1 MRSRAY
7 FVGFRSSAVL
17 LFGLALAT
25 SLTIQ
30 TLLADQPAVTRQQ
43 LETDWLRQLS
53 LRWKPGLDAAGTV
66 TVEQDAAGAVDGIKD
81 GKWGFHTQIED
92 QPWWQVDLQ
101 QRVALDRIVMYNR
114 CDGGF
119 AARTDRIQVLL
130 SDDGQQFRPV
140 YQHDGITFFGHTDG
154 PPLQVSLDGATA
166 RYVRLQLPGR
176 TYFHLDEVE
185 VYARDCQTNVAFRK
199 PASQSSISPWSSAS
213 LVSQTAYRQA
223 VALTVQRGLQL
234 ADDLQQRGVRVADQ
248 RDRLHQ
254 IAHRLNEI
262 PVPADADLLQPEY
275 FGACDAVR
283 ILSLRNP
290 LLAFD
295 QILFVK
301 RATTLFPHVSDQY
314 YGWWSRPGGGLYL
327 LEGFRG
333 EDPTIRCLTK
343 DWPDGNFLNP
353 DIDYDGRRI
362 LFAWCRHYPELAAVP
377 NKTEKDQ
384 LPEDAFYNI
393 FEMDLDDGT
402 VRQLTH
408 GRYDDFDARYLPDG
422 RIVFVSTRKGTALQA
437 NQASAQATVMAT
449 VPDSFVRCG
458 GGNHRPVAVFT
469 LHRMDADGGN
479 LTAISA
485 FENFE
490 WLPAVANDGRIL
502 YARWDYIDRF
512 NGDFFSLWSTNP
524 DGTNGQLVYGNYTV
538 RPQAVFEARPIPE
551 SSQLVFTAT
560 AHHSI
565 TGGSLVLLDR
575 TRGDEFQ
582 RPLTRL
588 TPEVCFPETEGWPE
602 HYYAHPW
609 PLSEQYFLTA
619 WSDQRL
625 PPHTLMPP
633 EDPRNPANAC
643 GIYLYD
649 AFGNLTLLHRD
660 PRISSVTPVPV
671 APRVKPP
678 ALPDLVQWQGP
689 QQGAFLLQDIYQ
701 GLQGVPRGTIGSLR
715 IVGVPPKVQP
725 QMNQPMLGVSAE
737 DPGKFVLGTV
747 PVDADGSAY
756 FEVPAGIPFFFQA
769 LNQEGLA
776 VQTMRSLS
784 YVQPGQTLACVGC
797 HDHRD
802 TAPPV
807 GSMPLA
813 AARES
818 SRLTPGPEGSWPLRF
833 DRLIQPILDQRCV
846 ECHHP
851 DGEDP
856 DAAALDLTA
865 AKSYTSLLEFGD
877 GDLRRLVFERDRS
890 FVGETP
896 SLQSRLFQR
905 LTDPNGH
912 HGVALSAEELRSFAT
927 WVDTYAQIVGSY
939 SEQQEQELIELRSNF
954 AELFDP

>member
-1 MRSRAY
+1 MKSKAC
-7 FVGFRSSAVL
+7 FVGFRNGAMMV
-17 LFGLALAT
+17 FGLALLT
-25 SLTIQ
+25 FLTIQ
-30 TLLADQPAVTRQQ
+30 AVLADQPAVTTQQ
-43 LETDWLRQLS
+43 LEADWLRQLS
-53 LRWKPGLDAAGTV
+53 LRWKPGLDAAGAV
-66 TVEQDAAGAVDGIKD
+66 TVEQDAAGAVDGIKS
-81 GKWGFHTQIED
+81 GKWGFHTQIDD

-101 QRVALDRIVMYNR
+101 QEFSLDRIVMYNR

-130 SDDGQQFRPV
+130 SDDGQQFQPV
-140 YQHDGITFFGHTDG
+140 YQHDGTTFFGKTGG

-176 TYFHLDEVE
+176 SYFHLDEVE
-185 VYARDCQTNVAFRK
+185 IYARDCQTNVAFRK
-199 PASQSSISPWSSAS
+199 PATQSSISQWSSAS
-213 LVSQTAYRQA
+213 SPQQTAYRQA

-248 RDRLHQ
+248 RDRLQ
-254 IAHRLNEI
+254 RIADRLDEM
-262 PVPADADLLQPEY
+262 PLSADADLLQPEY
-275 FGACDAVR
+275 FAACNAVR

-290 LLAFD
+290 LLDFD
-295 QILFVK
+295 RILFVK

-333 EDPTIRCLTK
+333 ENSTIRCLTE

-362 LFAWCRHYPELAAVP
+362 LFAWCRHYSELAAVP
-377 NKTEKDQ
+377 DKTDKDN

-393 FEMDLDDGT
+393 FEMDLDDGR

-437 NQASAQATVMAT
+437 NQASAQATLSAT

-512 NGDFFSLWSTNP
+512 NGDFMSLWSTNP
-524 DGTNGQLVYGNYTV
+524 DGTNAQLVYGNFTS
-538 RPQAVFEARPIPE
+538 RPQCVFEARPVPG
-551 SSQLVFTAT
+551 SNQLIFTAT

-575 TRGDEFQ
+575 TCGTEHE

-588 TPEVCFPETEGWPE
+588 TPEVCFPETEGWPNA
-602 HYYAHPW
+602 YYAHPW
-609 PLSEQYFLTA
+609 PLCETYHLVS
-619 WSDQRL
+619 WSDRPL
-625 PPHTLMPP
+625 PAHTLMAPD
-633 EDPRNPANAC
+633 DPRNPPNAC

-660 PRISSVTPVPV
+660 PEISSVTPIPIR
-671 APRVKPP
+671 ARRRPL
-678 ALPDLVQWQGP
+678 AFPDTVEWDGLQR
-689 QQGAFLLQDIYQ
+689 GAFLLQDVYQ
-701 GLQGVPRGTIGSLR
+701 GMEEIPRGTVRSLR

-725 QMNQPMLGVSAE
+725 QMNSPRLGVSQE
-737 DPGKFVLGTV
+737 DPGKFILGTV
-747 PVDADGSAY
+747 PVESDGSAY
-756 FEVPAGIPFFFQA
+756 FEVPSGVPVLFQA
-769 LNQEGLA
+769 LDQEGLG
-776 VQTMRSLS
+776 VQTMRSLT
-784 YVQPGQTLACVGC
+784 YAQPGQTLSCVGC
-797 HDHRD
+797 HEQRD
-802 TAPPV
+802 TAPRPAAI
-807 GSMPLA
+807 PLA
-813 AARES
+813 ALREPS
-818 SRLTPGPEGSWPLRF
+818 IPTPEPDGTWPLRF
-833 DRLIQPILDQRCV
+833 DRLIQPILDRHCAS
-846 ECHHP
+846 CHQP
-851 DGEDP
+851 DSAERNASD
-856 DAAALDLTA
+856 LDLTA
-865 AKSYTSLLEFGD
+865 PRAYDSLLEFGD
-877 GDLRRLVFERDRS
+877 RNLHDLVFERDRS
-890 FVGETP
+890 IVGQMP
-896 SLQSRLFQR
+896 ARNSRLYHLLMGPEGHYQVQLSDEEHHR
-905 LTDPNGH
+905 LA
-912 HGVALSAEELRSFAT
+912 V
-927 WVDTYAQIVGSY
+927 WMDTYAHILGSY
-939 SEQQEQELIELRSNF
+939 SEQQEQELIELREAFF
-954 AELFDP
+954 AR

>member
-1 MRSRAY
+1 MQSQVNSVGWRSR
-7 FVGFRSSAVL
+7 SIMI
-17 LFGLALAT
+17 FGWALVAL
-25 SLTIQ
+25 LTIQ
-30 TLLADQPAVTRQQ
+30 AVPADEPAVTRRQ
-43 LETDWLRQLS
+43 LERDWLRQLE
-53 LRWKPGLDAAGTV
+53 LRWKPGLDSTSKV
-66 TVEQDAAGAVDGIKD
+66 TVDQDAAGAVDGIKN
-81 GKWGFHTQIED
+81 GKWGFHTRIED

-101 QRVALDRIVMYNR
+101 QQFPLDRIVIYNR

-119 AARTDRIQVLL
+119 AARADRIQILL
-130 SDDGQQFRPV
+130 SDDGQQFRRA
-140 YQHDGITFFGHTDG
+140 YQHDGSTFFGHAGG
-154 PPLQVSLDGATA
+154 PPLSVSLDGTTA
-166 RYVRLQLPGR
+166 RYVRLQLPGQD
-176 TYFHLDEVE
+176 YFHLDEVE
-185 VYARDCQTNVAFRK
+185 IYARDCQTNVAIRK
-199 PASQSSISPWSSAS
+199 PATQSSISQWSSAS
-213 LVSQTAYRQA
+213 SPLMTAYRQA
-223 VALTVQRGLQL
+223 VMLTVQHGLQL
-234 ADDLQQRGVRVADQ
+234 ADDLQQRGVHVADQ
-248 RDRLHQ
+248 RDRLRQ
-254 IAHRLNEI
+254 IAKRLEKL
-262 PVPADADLLQPEY
+262 PASANADLLQPEY
-275 FGACDAVR
+275 FDACKAVR

-290 LLAFD
+290 LLDFD
-295 QILFVK
+295 RILFVK

-333 EDPTIRCLTK
+333 EEPTIRCLTE
-343 DWPDGNFLNP
+343 DWPLGNFLNP
-353 DIDYDGRRI
+353 DIHYDGRRI
-362 LFAWCRHYPELAAVP
+362 LFAWCRFYPEVADVP
-377 NKTEKDQ
+377 DKTDKDR
-384 LPEDAFYNI
+384 LPEDAFYNV

-437 NQASAQATVMAT
+437 NRASARATLSAT
-449 VPDSFVRCG
+449 LPDSFVRCG
-458 GGNHRPVAVFT
+458 GGNHRPVSVFT

-551 SSQLVFTAT
+551 SSQLIFTAT

-575 TRGDEFQ
+575 TRGDEFE

-619 WSDQRL
+619 WSDRRL
-625 PPHTLMPP
+625 PPHTLVPP
-633 EDPRNPANAC
+633 DDPRNPANAC

-660 PRISSVTPVPV
+660 PQINSVTPMPV
-671 APRVKPP
+671 AARVRPP

-689 QQGAFLLQDIYQ
+689 QQGAFLVQDVYQ
-701 GLQGVPRGTIGSLR
+701 GLHGVPRGTIKSLR

-725 QMNQPMLGVSAE
+725 HMNQPMLGVSEE

-747 PVDADGSAY
+747 PIAADGSAY
-756 FEVPAGIPFFFQA
+756 FQVPSGIPFFFQA

-807 GSMPLA
+807 GSPPLA
-813 AARES
+813 AMRES
-818 SRLTPGPEGSWPLRF
+818 SRITPGPEGSWPLRF
-833 DRLIQPILDQRCV
+833 DRLIQPILDRRCV
-846 ECHHP
+846 ECHRP

-856 DAAALDLTA
+856 SAAALDLTA
-865 AKSYTSLLEFGD
+865 ARSYNSLLEFGD
-877 GDLRRLVFERDRS
+877 GDLRKLVFERDRS

-896 SLQSRLFQR
+896 SLQSRLFQI

-912 HGVALSAEELRSFAT
+912 YEVSLSSEEFRSFAT
-927 WVDTYAQIVGSY
+927 WVDTYAQIAGSY
-939 SEQQEQELIELRSNF
+939 SEQQERELIELRNAY
-954 AELFDP
+954 AELFE

>member
-1 MRSRAY
+1 MRSPEHS
-7 FVGFRSSAVL
+7 VGFRSRAMMVFGWTL
-17 LFGLALAT
+17 VAFLTMRAGLAHE
-25 SLTIQ
+25 
-30 TLLADQPAVTRQQ
+30 PAVTRPQ
-43 LETDWLRQLS
+43 LEADWLRQLD
-53 LRWKPGLDAAGTV
+53 LRWKPGLDATRPV
-66 TVEQDAAGAVDGIKD
+66 TVDQDAAGAVDGVKE
-81 GKWGFHTQIED
+81 GTWGFHTQIED
-92 QPWWQVDLQ
+92 DPWWQVDLQ
-101 QRVALDRIVMYNR
+101 QEFSLDHIVIYNR

-119 AARTDRIQVLL
+119 AARADRIQIWL
-130 SDDGQQFRPV
+130 SDDGRSFRRV
-140 YQHDGITFFGHTDG
+140 YQHEGPTFFGHAGG
-154 PPLQVSLDGATA
+154 PPLDVPLEGAAA
-166 RYVRLQLPGR
+166 RHVRLQLPGR

-185 VYARDCQTNVAFRK
+185 IFARDCRTNVALQK
-199 PASQSSISPWSSAS
+199 PATQSSISQWSSAS
-213 LVSQTAYRQA
+213 MPAPRAYRQA
-223 VALTVQRGLQL
+223 VTLTVHRGLQL
-234 ADDLQQRGVRVADQ
+234 ADDLQQRGVHVADQ
-248 RDRLHQ
+248 QDRLRQ
-254 IAHRLNEI
+254 VADRLDKL
-262 PVPADADLLQPEY
+262 PASADADLLQSAY
-275 FGACDAVR
+275 FDACQAVR
-283 ILSLRNP
+283 RLSLRNP
-290 LLAFD
+290 LLDFD

-353 DIDYDGRRI
+353 DIHYDGRRI

-377 NKTEKDQ
+377 DKTDKDQ
-384 LPEDAFYNI
+384 LPEDAFYNL
-393 FEMDLDDGT
+393 FEMDLDSGT

-408 GRYDDFDARYLPDG
+408 GRYDDFDGRYLPDG

-437 NQASAQATVMAT
+437 NQASAQATLSAT
-449 VPDSFVRCG
+449 LPDSFVRCG

-538 RPQAVFEARPIPE
+538 RPQAVFEARPIPD
-551 SSQLVFTAT
+551 SSQLIFTAT

-575 TRGDEFQ
+575 TRGDEFE

-619 WSDQRL
+619 WSDRRL

-633 EDPRNPANAC
+633 DDPRNPANAC

-660 PRISSVTPVPV
+660 PRINSVTPVPV
-671 APRVKPP
+671 AARVKPP

-689 QQGAFLLQDIYQ
+689 QQGAFLLQDVYQ
-701 GLQGVPRGTIGSLR
+701 GLHGVPRGTIASLR

-747 PVDADGSAY
+747 PVADDGSAY
-756 FEVPAGIPFFFQA
+756 FQVPSGIPYFFQA

-807 GSMPLA
+807 GSIPLA
-813 AARES
+813 AMGES
-818 SRLTPGPEGSWPLRF
+818 SRISLGPEGSWPLRF
-833 DRLIQPILDQRCV
+833 DRLIQPILDRRCV
-846 ECHHP
+846 ECHRP
-851 DGEDP
+851 DGLDP
-856 DAAALDLTA
+856 AAAALDLTA
-865 AKSYTSLLEFGD
+865 AKSYTSLLEFDD
-877 GDLRRLVFERDRS
+877 GDLRKLVFERDRS
-890 FVGETP
+890 FVGQTP

-905 LTDPNGH
+905 LNDPDGH
-912 HGVALSAEELRSFAT
+912 HGITLSPEELRSFAT
-927 WVDTYAQIVGSY
+927 WVDTYAQIAGSY
-939 SEQQEQELIELRSNF
+939 SEQQEQELIELRQAF
-954 AELFDP
+954 AELFE